1 LTLDESTEHS
11 CRFVLSG
18 CTFRTMLTPS
28 LAQEIARET
37 SEISGFNVVI
47 TGRDGIIIGS
57 GDLRRIGTFHEAS
70 VEVART
76 QQAAAHD
83 AAAARQLTGVR
94 PGITLPIMLDDEAIG
109 TVGITGSPSVVR
121 RFGLLVKNQT
131 EILLRESRTL
141 QSRIIRENAVADLLR
156 DIAHYDPDV
165 LEPEVLAGAATDLG
179 FDLAAPRVA
188 VVLEIGDPDRQA
200 ASLRVLRTIFR
211 DAQDII
217 GATGPSRLVVLHRP
231 TGTLD
236 LCRSAASQLPDVRV
250 GIGPE
255 AVTVPQ
261 LCASYSDAVTAA
273 RLGAR
278 LGGRERVHHI
288 ADFRLHELL
297 AAASSRTRA
306 RYRAELLGG
315 LRDQPDWPA
324 LRATALAWCDSGF
337 HLVNAARAL
346 HVHRNTLI
354 YRLGKIERIT
364 GRNPREHRYAVA
376 LYVAAL
382 IDELD
387 S

>member
-1 LTLDESTEHS
+1 
-11 CRFVLSG
+11 
-18 CTFRTMLTPS
+18 MLTPS
-28 LAQEIARET
+28 LAQEIASET
-37 SEISGFNVVI
+37 SEVCGFNVVI

-57 GDLRRIGTFHEAS
+57 GDPRRVGQFHEAS

-76 QQAAAHD
+76 QQPAAHD
-83 AAAARQLTGVR
+83 AAAARQLSGVR
-94 PGITLPIMLDDEAIG
+94 PGITLPLILDDEAIG

-121 RFGLLVKNQT
+121 RFGMLVKNQT

-165 LEPEVLAGAATDLG
+165 LEPEVLAAAATDLG
-179 FDLAAPRVA
+179 FDLTASRVA
-188 VVLEIGDPDRQA
+188 AVLEIGDPDRQA
-200 ASLRVLRTIFR
+200 ASLRLLRGAFR
-211 DAQDII
+211 DTQDII
-217 GATGPSRLVVLHRP
+217 GATGPSRLVVLHRT
-231 TGTLD
+231 TGTLKE
-236 LCRSAASQLPDVRV
+236 LHSVAEQLPDARIGV
-250 GIGPE
+250 GPP
-255 AVTVPQ
+255 ATTVPQ
-261 LCASYSDAVTAA
+261 LCASYGDAVTAA

-278 LGGRERVHHI
+278 LGGRDRIHHI

-297 AAASSRTRA
+297 AAAGHRTRA
-306 RYRAELLGG
+306 RYRAEILGP

-324 LRATALAWCDSGF
+324 LRATVLSWCDSGF
-337 HLVNAARAL
+337 HLVNSAKAL

-354 YRLGKIERIT
+354 YRLAKIERLT
-364 GRNPREHRYAVA
+364 GRNPREHRFAVA